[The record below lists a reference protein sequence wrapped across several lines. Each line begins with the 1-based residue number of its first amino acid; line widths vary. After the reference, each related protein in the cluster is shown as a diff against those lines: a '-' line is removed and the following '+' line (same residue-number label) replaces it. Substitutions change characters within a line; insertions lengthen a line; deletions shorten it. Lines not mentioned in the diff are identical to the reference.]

1 MREKGG
7 NTESSHEATAII
19 AERDYGG
26 LDQMIAM
33 QKWLQPG

>member
-7 NTESSHEATAII
+7 NMESSHEAAAII
-19 AERDYGG
+19 SERDYGS
-26 LDQMIAM
+26 LDQMIAI